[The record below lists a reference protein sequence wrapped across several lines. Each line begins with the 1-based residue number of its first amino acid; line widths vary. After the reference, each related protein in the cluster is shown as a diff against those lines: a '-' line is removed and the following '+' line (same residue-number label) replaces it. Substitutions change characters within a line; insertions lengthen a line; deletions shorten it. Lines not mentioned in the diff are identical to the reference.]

1 MAISRQDRARQF
13 LPFDAL
19 TGFQELLRQKEVE
32 IEERKNLTEESYN
45 ELEEKL
51 NSVDIGNEIGICY
64 YSNYKYINISGILKK
79 IDYSKKKILLD
90 DIFINIKDIVDIVIS

>member
-19 TGFQELLRQKEVE
+19 TGFQELLRQKEIE
-32 IEERKNLTEESYN
+32 IEERKILTEESYN

-51 NSVDIGNEIGICY
+51 KSIDVGNKIGICY
-64 YSNYKYINISGILKK
+64 YSNYKYINISGILNK
-79 IDYSKKKILLD
+79 IDYTKKKILLD
-90 DIFINIKDIVDIVIS
+90 DKSINIKDIIDIIFI